1 MGFTAA
7 IERDYTITQSTQ
19 SCSHRVCV
27 NVLRRTTARFTGALG
42 NTPEKPEGGMEMSA
56 GQERKSVICK
66 EKKCTTGEI

>member
-19 SCSHRVCV
+19 SCSHRVRV

-42 NTPEKPEGGMEMSA
+42 NMLEKPEGEDGD
-56 GQERKSVICK
+56 ERRSRKKICNL
-66 EKKCTTGEI
+66 